1 MSPASILIS
10 GLLLVA
16 ALGCDERCQWN
27 SWRATFGKHYNSPA
41 EEERR
46 FEVFRKNIAEYAA
59 WNAEP
64 GQTAIYGPNAFSDL
78 TKDEFAAQFLVPTGL
93 NASGVSR
100 AAPAAPMR
108 RAAIPQSFT
117 TPYVTPARQQG
128 QCGSCWA
135 FTTAA
140 VLEGAYLKATGKT
153 VVVSP
158 QNLLDCST
166 YGGQSNYNGCQGYY
180 TDGMMAELVED
191 GKNGGGVALESQ
203 YPYQERMGQCQKPLT
218 QPGAVTAQDYFTEK
232 FDEREGSGL
241 YSRLMQYSALG
252 ITINAG
258 YLQGYNGGI
267 VQGGSGCR
275 YTQQGYDGPDHA
287 VTLAGW
293 GVDNGAKYWLIKN
306 SWGPNWGEPKDF
318 RQGGY
323 GEGYFRIVRGVG
335 ACHLTDTD
343 AVGAVVAGA
352 PAPEPTPASSS
363 AAPVPDPQPVC
374 QPLSR
379 REACGDRQCGHADN
393 GCGKAVSC
401 GLCHRGQTCSAQG
414 FCNAVDH
421 RSEWVQVMP
430 EGAHGDFSI
439 YKDANG
445 FMIATATDSM
455 NEKRIMWKG
464 SSQLSSHSW
473 TSFSVGVSAGA
484 AGTVGI
490 GMRMGQHDAPLNS
503 IAWKIVI
510 NKYWGGDYTRAQL
523 QQCYFFGYDQCSG
536 VADIDFPMNT
546 INNFTV
552 SFSLT
557 SDYNGEK
564 QISMNPYLNGWSLT
578 RNNFYSIQQSYYP
591 AVGNAFIVASGPAK
605 SFTPRLITPSA
616 VYVQHAQELAGRN

>member
-27 SWRATFGKHYNSPA
+27 SWRAKFGKHYISPA

-46 FEVFRKNIAEYAA
+46 FEVFRMNIAEYAA

-64 GQTAIYGPNAFSDL
+64 GQTAVFGPNAFSDL
-78 TKDEFAAQFLVPTGL
+78 TKDEFAARFLVPTGL
-93 NASGVSR
+93 NASGIRR

-108 RAAIPQSFT
+108 RAAIPQNFI

-128 QCGSCWA
+128 GCGSCWA

-158 QNLLDCST
+158 QNLLDCSN
-166 YGGQSNYNGCQGYY
+166 YGGRSNWDGCQGYN
-180 TDGMMAELVED
+180 TVNMISELADD

-203 YPYQERMGQCQKPLT
+203 YPYQERMGQCQKPLS
-218 QPGAVTAQDYFTEK
+218 QPGAVTVEDYFTEK

-267 VQGGSGCR
+267 IQGGRGCR
-275 YTQQGYDGPDHA
+275 YTQQGYDAPDHA

-293 GVDNGAKYWLIKN
+293 GVDDNGVKYWLIKN

-323 GEGYFRIVRGVG
+323 GEGFFRIVRGVR
-335 ACHLTDTD
+335 ACHLTDTE
-343 AVGAVVAGA
+343 AVGAVVAGS
-352 PAPEPTPASSS
+352 PAPEPIPASSS
-363 AAPVPDPQPVC
+363 AAPQPEC

-379 REACGDRQCGHADN
+379 REACGSRQCGHADN
-393 GCGKAVSC
+393 GCGKALSC

-414 FCNAVDH
+414 FCDAVDH
-421 RSEWVQVMP
+421 HSGWVQVYP
-430 EGAHGDFSI
+430 EGASGDFSLSQSS
-439 YKDANG
+439 NG
-445 FMIATATDSM
+445 ATTIATTSDSM
-455 NEKRIMWKG
+455 NEKKIMWKG
-464 SSQLSSHSW
+464 SSQLASDSW

-484 AGTVGI
+484 SGTVGI
-490 GMRMGQHDAPLNS
+490 GMRMGQRNAPLDS

-510 NKYWGGDYTRAQL
+510 RRYWGGDYARAQL
-523 QQCYFFGYDQCSG
+523 QQCFFYGYDQCSSVG
-536 VADIDFPMNT
+536 DFDFPMNT
-546 INNFTV
+546 FNNFTV
-552 SFSLT
+552 NFALT
-557 SDYNGEK
+557 SDYYGE
-564 QISMNPYLNGWSLT
+564 QLIAMTPYLNGWSLSG
-578 RNNFYSIQQSYYP
+578 NNYYTIQRDYFP
-591 AVGNAFIVASGPAK
+591 AVGNAFLVAAGPAK
-605 SFTPRLITPSA
+605 TFAAPTLITPSA
-616 VYVQHAQELAGRN
+616 VNSQRVEAFAGRA